1 MPEGQVL
8 NTRRKALK
16 DIYIA
21 LVTKNSAIE
30 YATETPTKLG
40 RSISAK
46 VTFKKNVDKT
56 RSDDSVEEV
65 IESDEG
71 IEIEFD
77 VNKLSPDQKAILR
90 GATYKNGMLVYNK
103 DDQAKE
109 VAIGWRARN
118 TNGKYEFVW
127 YYCGKFNGGW
137 SEDYETEQDKI
148 KTQTAKMKGTFYSR
162 EKDGNSCVEVDE
174 SYLLE
179 EHNSAKTAIEAWFTK
194 VPEPLVS

>member
-8 NTRRKALK
+8 KTRRKALK

-30 YATETPTKLG
+30 YATETPIKLG

-77 VNKLSPDQKAILR
+77 VNKLSPEQKAILR

-109 VAIGWRARN
+109 VAIGWRAKN

-179 EHNSAKTAIEAWFTK
+179 ENNSAKSAIEAWFTK
-194 VPEPLVS
+194 VPEPLVA

>member
-8 NTRRKALK
+8 KTRRKALK

-77 VNKLSPDQKAILR
+77 VNKLSPEQKAILR

-194 VPEPLVS
+194 VPEPLIS

>member
-1 MPEGQVL
+1 MAEQVL
-8 NTRRKALK
+8 KTRRKALK

-21 LVTKNSAIE
+21 VVKKNSASE
-30 YATETPTKLG
+30 YETDTPVKLG
-40 RSISAK
+40 RAISAK
-46 VTFKKNVDKT
+46 VTVKKSTEKT
-56 RSDDSVEEV
+56 RSDDSVEEI

-71 IEIEFD
+71 TEIEFD
-77 VNKLSPDQKAILR
+77 VNKLSPEQKAILR

-137 SEDYETEQDKI
+137 SEDYETEQDKV

-194 VPEPLVS
+194 VPEPLVA

>member
-8 NTRRKALK
+8 KTRRKALK

-30 YATETPTKLG
+30 YATETPLKLG
-40 RSISAK
+40 RAISAK

-77 VNKLSPDQKAILR
+77 VNKLSPEQKAILR

-109 VAIGWRARN
+109 VAIGWRAKN

-137 SEDYETEQDKI
+137 SEDYETEQDKT
-148 KTQTAKMKGTFYSR
+148 KTQTSKMKGTFYSR

-179 EHNSAKTAIEAWFTK
+179 EHNSAKSAIEAWFTK
-194 VPEPLVS
+194 VPEPLVA

>member
-1 MPEGQVL
+1 MAEQVL
-8 NTRRKALK
+8 KTRRKALK

-21 LVTKNSAIE
+21 IVTKND
-30 YATETPTKLG
+30 ATGYTADTPIKLG
-40 RSISAK
+40 RAISAK
-46 VTFKKNVDKT
+46 VTVKKSVEQT
-56 RSDDSVEEV
+56 RSDDAVEEV

-71 IEIEFD
+71 VEIEFD
-77 VNKLSPDQKAILR
+77 VNKLSMEQKAILR

-127 YYCGKFNGGW
+127 YYAGKFNGGW
-137 SEDYETEQDKI
+137 TEDYETEQDKV

-179 EHNSAKTAIEAWFTK
+179 EHTSAKTAIEAWFTK

>member
-8 NTRRKALK
+8 KTRRKALK

-21 LVTKNSAIE
+21 LVTKNSATE
-30 YATETPTKLG
+30 YATETPIKLG
-40 RSISAK
+40 RAISAK

-77 VNKLSPDQKAILR
+77 VNKLSPEQKAILR

-109 VAIGWRARN
+109 VAIGWRAKN

-148 KTQTAKMKGTFYSR
+148 KTQTSKMKGTFYSR

-179 EHNSAKTAIEAWFTK
+179 EHNSAKSAIEAWFTK
-194 VPEPLVS
+194 VPEPLVA

>member
-1 MPEGQVL
+1 MAEQVL
-8 NTRRKALK
+8 KTRRKALK

-21 LVTKNSAIE
+21 VVKKNSASE
-30 YATETPTKLG
+30 YETDTPTKLG
-40 RSISAK
+40 RAISAK
-46 VTFKKNVDKT
+46 VTVKKSTETT
-56 RSDDSVEEV
+56 RSDDSIEEI
-65 IESDEG
+65 IENSEG
-71 IEIEFD
+71 TEIEFD
-77 VNKLSPDQKAILR
+77 VNKLSPEQKAILR

-137 SEDYETEQDKI
+137 SEDYETEQDKV

-179 EHNSAKTAIEAWFTK
+179 EHNSAKSAIEAWFTK
-194 VPEPLVS
+194 VPEPLVA

>member
-8 NTRRKALK
+8 KTRRKALK

-21 LVTKNSAIE
+21 VVKKNSASE
-30 YATETPTKLG
+30 YETDTPVKLG
-40 RSISAK
+40 RAISAK
-46 VTFKKNVDKT
+46 VTVKKSTEKT
-56 RSDDSVEEV
+56 RSDDSVEEI

-71 IEIEFD
+71 TEIEFD
-77 VNKLSPDQKAILR
+77 VNKLSPEQKAILR
-90 GATYKNGMLVYNK
+90 GASYKNGMLVYNK

-109 VAIGWRARN
+109 VAIGWRAKN

-127 YYCGKFNGGW
+127 HYCGKFNGGW
-137 SEDYETEQDKI
+137 SEDYETEQDKV
-148 KTQTAKMKGTFYSR
+148 KTQTAKMKGTFYAR

-179 EHNSAKTAIEAWFTK
+179 EHNNAKTAIESWFTK
-194 VPEPLVS
+194 VPEPLVA

>member
-1 MPEGQVL
+1 MAEQVL
-8 NTRRKALK
+8 KTRRKALK

-21 LVTKNSAIE
+21 IVTKND
-30 YATETPTKLG
+30 ATGYTADTPTKLG
-40 RSISAK
+40 RAISAK
-46 VTFKKNVDKT
+46 VTVKKSTETT
-56 RSDDSVEEV
+56 RSDDSIEEI
-65 IESDEG
+65 IENSEG
-71 IEIEFD
+71 TEIEFD
-77 VNKLSPDQKAILR
+77 VNKLSMEQKAILR

-127 YYCGKFNGGW
+127 YYAGKFNGGW

-179 EHNSAKTAIEAWFTK
+179 EHTSAKSAIQNWFGQ
-194 VPEPLVS
+194 VQEPIEK